1 MMGALAEIQER
12 GDKMV
17 ESINNQRE
25 ILNQLEKTT
34 EEAQKKRLGLE
45 ISSRELENERKN
57 LAKEVDKLKSE
68 KKEMIN
74 SMKDNE
80 KKLTT

>member
-34 EEAQKKRLGLE
+34 EEAQKKRLDLE

-68 KKEMIN
+68 KSEMIN

>member
-1 MMGALAEIQER
+1 
-12 GDKMV
+12 MV

-45 ISSRELENERKN
+45 ISSRQLENERKN

-68 KKEMIN
+68 KTEMIN

>member
-68 KKEMIN
+68 KTEMIN

>member
-25 ILNQLEKTT
+25 VLNELEKTT
-34 EEAQKKRLGLE
+34 EEAQKKRLSLE
-45 ISSRELENERKN
+45 ISSRELEKERKI
-57 LAKEVDKLKSE
+57 LAQEVENLKSE
-68 KKEMIN
+68 KSEMMD
-74 SMKDNE
+74 SMIDNE
-80 KKLTT
+80 KKLAR

>member
-25 ILNQLEKTT
+25 ILNELEKTT
-34 EEAQKKRLGLE
+34 EEAQKKRLSLE
-45 ISSRELENERKN
+45 INSRELEKERKI
-57 LAKEVDKLKSE
+57 LAQEVENLKSE
-68 KKEMIN
+68 KSEMMN
-74 SMKDNE
+74 SMIDNE

>member
-45 ISSRELENERKN
+45 ISSRQLENERKN

-68 KKEMIN
+68 KTEMIN

>member
-17 ESINNQRE
+17 ASIQNQRE
-25 ILNQLEKTT
+25 ILDTLERST
-34 EEAQKKRLGLE
+34 EEAQKRRLSLE
-45 ISSRELENERKN
+45 INSRELENQRKI
-57 LAKEVDKLKSE
+57 LEKEVEKLKDE
-68 KKEMIN
+68 KSQMMN
-74 SMKDNE
+74 SMNDSE